1 MKTINFKVLL
11 VLFILATVG
20 CSKELSNESIDETA
34 SDVNLEATH
43 VPNSKMDYGSFEVKN
58 GIIYFEDTKDLVNT
72 LKALAN
78 NVEFDIINYQNKIDK
93 NLSEEEVLAFLDVEK
108 WDENQTFIDFEN
120 EHNFQSLRPIYEEKL
135 TLWGEAGLIE
145 SDVNNPANCL
155 PFESLPVLTVLN
167 QDAILGVG
175 NKLYKFLNNGVIY
188 EIVDGNIN
196 TAAQINENHNDGSFS
211 QTNVKVLNLDILD
224 ANKTNAYC
232 YDRGNKN
239 KDYYTVSNQK
249 ANDRIKM
256 VNAGSLFSFVEAK
269 VINWKK
275 VGSRYKK
282 FKRNTRTGV
291 WNTNVNFCGAHGKVA
306 TNTNSMKYVKV
317 RTYTDF
323 TSPGQS
329 ALKAGTGYLYTN
341 SLVYSSYY
349 HSFFTL
355 LR

>member
-196 TAAQINENHNDGSFS
+196 TAAQINENQGRILAITQFENKSLLEDNLRNALEEIKKNGVPVLMPIHVHGNHWVGAIIRKQTDGNLQIIYNDPKGNSIQNEGNVDLFIKIIQNRHKSF
-211 QTNVKVLNLDILD
+211 
-224 ANKTNAYC
+224 
-232 YDRGNKN
+232 
-239 KDYYTVSNQK
+239 
-249 ANDRIKM
+249 
-256 VNAGSLFSFVEAK
+256 
-269 VINWKK
+269 
-275 VGSRYKK
+275 
-282 FKRNTRTGV
+282 
-291 WNTNVNFCGAHGKVA
+291 
-306 TNTNSMKYVKV
+306 
-317 RTYTDF
+317 
-323 TSPGQS
+323 
-329 ALKAGTGYLYTN
+329 
-341 SLVYSSYY
+341 
-349 HSFFTL
+349 
-355 LR
+355 